1 MVDEQII
8 RKIRKTYILDVICNK
23 FYLGEVQEEALGQCT
38 EQGISAPRKEVL
50 SLYQQSAQEKKTSW
64 VVEKMSF

>member
-50 SLYQQSAQEKKTSW
+50 SLYQ
-64 VVEKMSF
+64 